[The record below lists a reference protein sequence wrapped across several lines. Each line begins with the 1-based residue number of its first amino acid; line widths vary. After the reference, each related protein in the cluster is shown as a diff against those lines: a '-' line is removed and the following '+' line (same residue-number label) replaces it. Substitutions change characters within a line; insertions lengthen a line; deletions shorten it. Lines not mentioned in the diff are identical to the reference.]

1 MNRII
6 NNFFKNGYV
15 VINLFKPSQIDKFK
29 KKVCTNL
36 NKVQN
41 KKKFNKNILQ
51 NYHKIVNNEDLH
63 KKIVKAERRN
73 ISFDELD
80 INAIIK
86 NKFINLI
93 TKNFWGHSNFSIKL
107 IISKSSKNKSIFRL
121 ARPYKYSKE
130 DVGGYHVDVH
140 YAGKI
145 RKNYKELLTIW
156 TPLIGFSK
164 KYSLKLSPKSHLI
177 SHNLKNVVKQKIYIS
192 KIFKKNYT
200 NKFFFKRLNLKKGQS
215 ILFHPNLLHGG
226 SINLGKK
233 TRVSMDFRIYNSKL
247 N

>member
-6 NNFFKNGYV
+6 NSFFKNGYL
-15 VINLFKPSQIDKFK
+15 VINLFKPSQIDEFK
-29 KKVCTNL
+29 KKVCINL
-36 NKVQN
+36 NNIQN

-51 NYHKIVNNEDLH
+51 NYHKIVSSEDLH

-73 ISFDELD
+73 ISFDILD
-80 INAIIK
+80 INTIIK

-107 IISKSSKNKSIFRL
+107 VISKSTKNKAIFRL
-121 ARPYKYSKE
+121 ARPYKYSKQ
-130 DVGGYHVDVH
+130 DVGGYHVDIH
-140 YAGKI
+140 YSGKI
-145 RKNYKELLTIW
+145 RKNFKELLTIW

-177 SHNLKNVVKQKIYIS
+177 SHNLKNIVRQKIYIS
-192 KIFKKNYT
+192 KIFKIDYA
-200 NKFFFKRLNLKKGQS
+200 NKFNFKRLNLKKGQS
-215 ILFHPNLLHGG
+215 VLFHPNLLHGG